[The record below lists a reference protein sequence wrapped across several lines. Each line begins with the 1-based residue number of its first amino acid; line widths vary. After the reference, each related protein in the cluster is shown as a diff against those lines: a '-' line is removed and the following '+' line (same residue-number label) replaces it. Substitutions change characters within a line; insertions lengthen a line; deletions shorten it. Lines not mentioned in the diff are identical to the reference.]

1 MVRIKFR
8 NTAEIQKYYQE
19 QILKGNQSAFKNIKS
34 KDGKSSAII
43 SDEVLITEADR
54 LRRCIQKYIDEF
66 YKQPYYTG
74 RPQLREYRLQKAL
87 KVNADVKYDGN
98 KKYIG
103 LYFDDSKSWGESVV
117 TGELTGYKPY
127 LINFGWQVIKN
138 VWFKN
143 IYRFGYYEGFH
154 FIEKGIE
161 EWKSDLKYHIDI
173 EFSDSSLEFLSRIS

>member
-1 MVRIKFR
+1 MV
-8 NTAEIQKYYQE
+8 N
-19 QILKGNQSAFKNIKS
+19 GNAAAFKNIKT
-34 KDGKSSAII
+34 KDGRALTII
-43 SDEVLITEADR
+43 SDDILIAEANR
-54 LRRCIQKYIDEF
+54 LRECIQKYINEF

-74 RPQLREYRLQKAL
+74 RPQLREYGLHKAL
-87 KVNADVKYDGN
+87 TVQTAVQYDGG

-127 LINFGWQVIKN
+127 LINSGWRVVKN

-161 EWKSDLKYHIDI
+161 EWQNDLKYHIDI
-173 EFSDSSLEFLSRIS
+173 EFSGSSLEFLNKIL